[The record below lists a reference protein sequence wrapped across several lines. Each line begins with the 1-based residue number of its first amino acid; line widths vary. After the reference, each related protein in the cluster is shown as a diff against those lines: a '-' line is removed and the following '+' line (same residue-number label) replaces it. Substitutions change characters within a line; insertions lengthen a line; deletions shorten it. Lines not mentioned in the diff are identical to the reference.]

1 MSNATFTYDTIVIGG
16 GQAGLATG
24 YYLKQQGRDFV
35 ILDANERTGD
45 SWRNRWDSLRLFTP
59 GRYNNL
65 PGMPFPAPST
75 HYPTK
80 DEIADYLEAY
90 TDRFHLP
97 IILATR
103 VESLT
108 REGDRYIV
116 SAGDRRFEASHVVV
130 ATGFFQTPR
139 VPAFADDL
147 DPTIVQIHS
156 CQYRNPEQLAAGN
169 TLVVGVGNS
178 GAEIALELVQ
188 TKATWLSGRAT
199 GYFPGQIPPVV
210 DDLIWLL
217 FHRVLTIDTKIGR
230 RFKAL
235 AIKKGAP
242 VEGISEKDF
251 ERAGVK
257 RLPRT
262 VGVKDGKPMLADGR
276 LLDVNSVV
284 WATGFEMDFRWIN
297 LPVFDQD
304 RHPIHYRGVVKGE
317 PGLYFIGL
325 LFLYTLTSVLI
336 GGVNRDAEYIAEQI
350 AARSAT
356 VARSQTSSKPQGETV
371 WQSE

>member
-1 MSNATFTYDTIVIGG
+1 
-16 GQAGLATG
+16 
-24 YYLKQQGRDFV
+24 
-35 ILDANERTGD
+35 
-45 SWRNRWDSLRLFTP
+45 
-59 GRYNNL
+59 
-65 PGMPFPAPST
+65 MPFPAPST

-90 TDRFHLP
+90 ADRFHLP
-97 IILATR
+97 IILGTR
-103 VESLT
+103 VETLT

-139 VPAFADDL
+139 VPAFASEL

-156 CQYRNPEQLAAGN
+156 SQYRNPQQLPVGN
-169 TLVVGVGNS
+169 SLVVGVGNS
-178 GAEIALELVQ
+178 GAEIALELAQ
-188 TKATWLSGRAT
+188 THGTWLSGRAT
-199 GYFPGQIPPVV
+199 GYFPGQPPPFV
-210 DDLIWLL
+210 DDLIWWL
-217 FHRVLTIDTKIGR
+217 FHRLLTIDRKIGR

-235 AIKKGAP
+235 VSKKAAP

-262 VGVKDGKPMLADGR
+262 VGVKDGKPMFADGR
-276 LLDVNSVV
+276 LLEVTSIV
-284 WATGFEMDFRWIN
+284 WATGYGMDFRWIK

-304 RHPIHYRGVVKGE
+304 GQPIHYRGVVKDE

-325 LFLYTLTSVLI
+325 LFLYTLSSVLV
-336 GGVNRDAEYIAEQI
+336 GGVGRDAEYIARHI
-350 AARSAT
+350 AARSAV
-356 VARSQTSSKPQGETV
+356 VARAHTPSEPQGETA
-371 WQSE
+371 WQSD